1 MQRIVLAGLTG
12 ILVTAAV
19 LAQAPKPQPA
29 TAPAPKP
36 AAKQAAKPADQTGDL
51 AQGFPGQGPRGA

>member
-29 TAPAPKP
+29 TAPA
-36 AAKQAAKPADQTGDL
+36 AQAGRQAGRQACDQTGDR